1 LEKARFLGVLGI
13 GVAFQA
19 AVVQYTPCNDVIK
32 TPVENM
38 MRHAS
43 DVAGW
48 TNAVRE
54 AATLVVF
61 PELTLGFN
69 CTSRDDAA
77 IYGVV
82 LPGNVENG
90 PDVARTFRCR

>member
-13 GVAFQA
+13 SVAFQA
-19 AVVQYTPCNDVIK
+19 AVVQYTPCNDVTK